1 MEPKIFGWEHLTFLA
16 VFVAVMVVAL
26 ILVKKF
32 AKTVKTQNIIV
43 KCVALILFITVV
55 WNRISLAVLK
65 NNPAMLIPNTF
76 CGMSNLV
83 LSLAVLFGGRN
94 NNVLHF
100 VFYFAIVGGFVT
112 LIYPDFLEN
121 YPTFFHTVTTSGLL
135 HHALSFFL
143 CLLLEL
149 VGYFSPNYKKW
160 PNLVI
165 GFMAYMT
172 VGAFLIFVLDVNSAF
187 YINRPCIPGT
197 PLTVWVLIPI
207 FAGVYALYMT
217 CHELIRRHLKNRKKN
232 KEVEFE
238 TLMKIVKENI

>member
-1 MEPKIFGWEHLTFLA
+1 MKTKIFGWEHLTFLA
-16 VFVAVMVVAL
+16 VFVVIMVVAL

-121 YPTFFHTVTTSGLL
+121 YPTFFHTATTSGLL
-135 HHALSFFL
+135 HHAFSLFL
-143 CLLLEL
+143 CVLLEL
-149 VGYFSPNYKKW
+149 VGYFSPNYKKS
-160 PNLVI
+160 PCLVI

-172 VGAFLIFVLDVNSAF
+172 VGAFLIFVLDINSAF
-187 YINRPCIPGT
+187 YMNYPCIAGT
-197 PLTVWVLIPI
+197 PLTVWVLILI

-232 KEVEFE
+232 KEADFK
-238 TLMKIVKENI
+238 TLMKIVKKEI

>member
-232 KEVEFE
+232 KEADFK
-238 TLMKIVKENI
+238 TLMRIVKKEI

>member
-83 LSLAVLFGGRN
+83 LSLAVMFGGRN

-143 CLLLEL
+143 CVLLEL

-165 GFMAYMT
+165 GFTAYMT
-172 VGAFLIFVLDVNSAF
+172 VGAFLIFVLDINSAF
-187 YINRPCIPGT
+187 YMNYPCISGT

-232 KEVEFE
+232 KEADFK
-238 TLMKIVKENI
+238 TLMRIVKKEI

>member
-187 YINRPCIPGT
+187 YMNRPCISGT
-197 PLTVWVLIPI
+197 PLTVWILIPI
-207 FAGVYALYMT
+207 FAGGYALYMT

-232 KEVEFE
+232 KEVDFE

>member
-16 VFVAVMVVAL
+16 VFVVIMVVAL

-32 AKTVKTQNIIV
+32 AKTVRTQNIIV

-55 WNRISLAVLK
+55 WNRISLAVLQ
-65 NNPAMLIPNTF
+65 NNPARLIPNTF

-112 LIYPDFLEN
+112 LIYPTFLED
-121 YPTFFHTVTTSGLL
+121 YLTFFHTVTTSGLL

-143 CLLLEL
+143 CVLLEL

-172 VGAFLIFVLDVNSAF
+172 VGAFLIFVLDVNTAF
-187 YINRPCIPGT
+187 YMNRPCISGT

-207 FAGVYALYMT
+207 FAGGYAFYMT

-232 KEVEFE
+232 KEVDFK
-238 TLMKIVKENI
+238 TIMKIVNKEI

>member
-143 CLLLEL
+143 CVLLEL

-165 GFMAYMT
+165 GFLAYMT
-172 VGAFLIFVLDVNSAF
+172 VGAFLIFVLDVSTAF
-187 YINRPCIPGT
+187 YMNHPCISGT

>member
-143 CLLLEL
+143 CVLLEL

-165 GFMAYMT
+165 GFLAYMT
-172 VGAFLIFVLDVNSAF
+172 VGAFLIFVLDVSTAF
-187 YINRPCIPGT
+187 YMNHPCISGT

-217 CHELIRRHLKNRKKN
+217 CHELIKRKLKNRKKN

>member
-217 CHELIRRHLKNRKKN
+217 CHELIRRHLKNREKN
-232 KEVEFE
+232 KEADFK
-238 TLMKIVKENI
+238 TLMKIIKKEI